1 MISIENYTHTLLR
14 KISEAGGEGRAG
26 GRPLDRREDGEAADP
41 GGTGDRPG
49 ILVEICRFH
58 LLFSQIRDE
67 LLSMRSLD

>member
-49 ILVEICRFH
+49 YLSSLKYVGFICCSRKLGMNFCP
-58 LLFSQIRDE
+58 
-67 LLSMRSLD
+67 